1 MILLSDIQRV
11 FQVGDQQVH
20 ALRDINLKIDA
31 GEYISIMGPSG
42 SGKSTLL
49 NMIGLLDHPSD
60 GHYVLDEQDVT
71 TLTDEQQARTRR
83 EKIGFVFQFF
93 HLVPRLTAAQ
103 NIALPLVLAGVSE
116 KERAAKV
123 KLALEQ
129 MDITDRAH
137 HRPDQLSGGQRQRVA
152 IARAT
157 VIGPAVLLADEPT
170 GNLDSASG
178 IEVVKILEQLNANGL
193 TLLVVTHDED
203 LGRRAKRRLHMV
215 DGVIISDTLNENRN
229 EPPNKQLNE

>member
-1 MILLSDIQRV
+1 MILLSNIQRV

-20 ALRDINLKIDA
+20 ALRDINVNVSA

-49 NMIGLLDHPSD
+49 NMIGLLDRPSEGNYQLD
-60 GHYVLDEQDVT
+60 GQDVT
-71 TLTDEQQARTRR
+71 TLTDEQLARTRR

-93 HLVPRLTAAQ
+93 HLIPRLTAAQ
-103 NIALPLVLAGVSE
+103 NIALPLVLAGVDE
-116 KERAAKV
+116 KTRAAKV
-123 KLALEQ
+123 DQALAQ
-129 MDITDRAH
+129 MDIADRAH

-170 GNLDSASG
+170 GNLDSVSG
-178 IEVVKILEQLNANGL
+178 IEVVKILEQLNDQGL
-193 TLLVVTHDED
+193 TLLVVTHDEA
-203 LGRRAKRRLHMV
+203 LGKRAKRRLHMV
-215 DGVIISDTLNENRN
+215 DGAIVSDTINNEHH
-229 EPPNKQLNE
+229 QQSHD

>member
-1 MILLSDIQRV
+1 MIQLTDIQRI

-20 ALRDINLKIDA
+20 ALRNINLKISA

-49 NMIGLLDHPSD
+49 NMIGLLDHPSS
-60 GHYVLDEQDVT
+60 GHYQLDGQDVT
-71 TLTDEQQARTRR
+71 TLSDEQQARTRR

-103 NIALPLVLAGVSE
+103 NIALPLVLAGVNE
-116 KERAAKV
+116 KQRNKKV
-123 KLALEQ
+123 EIALEQ
-129 MDITDRAH
+129 MGIADRAK
-137 HRPDQLSGGQRQRVA
+137 HRPEQLSGGQRQRVA

-193 TLLVVTHDED
+193 TLLVVTHDES
-203 LGRRAKRRLHMV
+203 LGKRAKRRIHMI
-215 DGVIISDTLNENRN
+215 DGAIERDTLQNHSPLESPSSRS
-229 EPPNKQLNE
+229 

>member
-1 MILLSDIQRV
+1 MIQLTDIQRD

-20 ALRDINLKIDA
+20 ALRDINLQVAA

-49 NMIGLLDHPSD
+49 NMIGLLDQPTA
-60 GHYVLDEQDVT
+60 GHYQLDGQDVT
-71 TLTDEQQARTRR
+71 TLSDEQQARTRR

-93 HLVPRLTAAQ
+93 HLIPRLTAAQ
-103 NIALPLVLAGVSE
+103 NIALPLMLSGINE
-116 KERAAKV
+116 KERDKKV
-123 KLALEQ
+123 TQALAQ
-129 MDITDRAH
+129 MGIADRAK

-193 TLLVVTHDED
+193 TLLVVTHDEA
-203 LGRRAKRRLHMV
+203 LGKRAKRRIHMI
-215 DGVIISDTLNENRN
+215 DGAIERDTLQTATTAS
-229 EPPNKQLNE
+229 P

>member
-1 MILLSDIQRV
+1 MIQLTDIQRD

-20 ALRDINLKIDA
+20 ALRDINLQVAA

-49 NMIGLLDHPSD
+49 NMIGLLDQPTA
-60 GHYVLDEQDVT
+60 GHYQLDGQDVT
-71 TLTDEQQARTRR
+71 TLSDEQQARTRR

-93 HLVPRLTAAQ
+93 HLIPRLTAAQ
-103 NIALPLVLAGVSE
+103 NIALPLMLSGINE
-116 KERAAKV
+116 KERNKKV
-123 KLALEQ
+123 TQALAQ
-129 MDITDRAH
+129 MGIADRAE

-193 TLLVVTHDED
+193 TLLVVTHDEA
-203 LGRRAKRRLHMV
+203 LGKRAKRRIHMI
-215 DGVIISDTLNENRN
+215 DGAIERDTLQTATATS
-229 EPPNKQLNE
+229 P

>member
-1 MILLSDIQRV
+1 MIQLTDIQRN

-20 ALRDINLKIDA
+20 ALRDINLQVSA

-49 NMIGLLDHPSD
+49 NMIGLLDQPTA
-60 GHYVLDEQDVT
+60 GHYQLDGQDVT
-71 TLTDEQQARTRR
+71 TLSDEQQARTRR

-103 NIALPLVLAGVSE
+103 NIALPLMLSGMNE
-116 KERAAKV
+116 KERNKKV
-123 KLALEQ
+123 TQALAQ
-129 MDITDRAH
+129 MGIADRAE

-193 TLLVVTHDED
+193 TLLVVTHDEA
-203 LGRRAKRRLHMV
+203 LGKRAKRRIHMI
-215 DGVIISDTLNENRN
+215 DGAIERDTLQTATATS
-229 EPPNKQLNE
+229 P